1 MSYTVTLNAVNE
13 DGISAEPVAVTVT
26 INKEPAATLKA
37 DAEVSYAK
45 NEAVTESDFFK
56 DVHLEGTEAPSTA
69 KATSNFDSVV
79 DRSKTGD
86 YTVTINATN
95 EDGAVSTPIEV
106 IVHIG
111 AESAPVIT
119 ANAEVKYNK
128 HEQTDE
134 RRFLYDSDA
143 KIDEANV
150 EIKTDFAEKVDINK
164 VGTYTVTLTATNED
178 GQAANPV
185 EVSVIVS
192 DAAAEKVNV
201 KYVDENGA
209 EISAA
214 ETLTGNL
221 DDAFSIDAKSIAGYK
236 CDATLS
242 GVFSTVEQT
251 VVFHYK
257 AIEPGV
263 VTIKYEDANGK
274 AVAEDKQITGE
285 VGDDF
290 EAEAQ
295 TVSGYSCR
303 AIASGKITEE
313 PQTITFTYTT
323 ATPSKKSGEITVQ
336 YVDESGKKLADS
348 KKVTGDIDDSYS
360 VEAKAI
366 DGYSVVGDDSA
377 KGVFTEK
384 SQTVTFKYKKNTQ
397 VSKDEPKVKGKTNQP
412 PSADTKLKVDNNTLP
427 ATGDTENMALA
438 VLIGFNML
446 LVASI
451 FLFRKPKTN
460 Q

>member
-1 MSYTVTLNAVNE
+1 M
-13 DGISAEPVAVTVT
+13 
-26 INKEPAATLKA
+26 
-37 DAEVSYAK
+37 
-45 NEAVTESDFFK
+45 
-56 DVHLEGTEAPSTA
+56 
-69 KATSNFDSVV
+69 
-79 DRSKTGD
+79 
-86 YTVTINATN
+86 
-95 EDGAVSTPIEV
+95 
-106 IVHIG
+106 
-111 AESAPVIT
+111 
-119 ANAEVKYNK
+119 
-128 HEQTDE
+128 
-134 RRFLYDSDA
+134 
-143 KIDEANV
+143 
-150 EIKTDFAEKVDINK
+150 
-164 VGTYTVTLTATNED
+164 
-178 GQAANPV
+178 
-185 EVSVIVS
+185 
-192 DAAAEKVNV
+192 

-323 ATPSKKSGEITVQ
+323 ATPSKNQ
-336 YVDESGKKLADS
+336 
-348 KKVTGDIDDSYS
+348 
-360 VEAKAI
+360 AK
-366 DGYSVVGDDSA
+366 
-377 KGVFTEK
+377 
-384 SQTVTFKYKKNTQ
+384 
-397 VSKDEPKVKGKTNQP
+397 
-412 PSADTKLKVDNNTLP
+412 
-427 ATGDTENMALA
+427 
-438 VLIGFNML
+438 
-446 LVASI
+446 
-451 FLFRKPKTN
+451 
-460 Q
+460 